1 MMFDG
6 CQTGDPCVL
15 PFRYKNVTYDGCTTV
30 EDPEDK
36 LWCSTKVGQ
45 HTPLCHSTVFRWT
58 ARASTS
64 GSPRR
69 GATALPT
76 AQVRRLVMT
85 GQLSN
90 SCARQ
95 RRQCGPCPSAGSWRL
110 DLCVVADL

>member
-45 HTPLCHSTVFRWT
+45 HTPLCLYRVQVDS
-58 ARASTS
+58 S
-64 GSPRR
+64 GVHQRFSKTWGHCAAHCP
-69 GATALPT
+69 GM
-76 AQVRRLVMT
+76 VSRLVMSSR
-85 GQLSN
+85 LSN
-90 SCARQ
+90 SCVPQ
-95 RRQCGPCPSAGSWRL
+95 RRQSGPCPSAGSWRL
-110 DLCVVADL
+110 DSL